1 MVVGFII
8 LVALVVLLGV
18 LVYAFVIS
26 VIELCHVLN
35 DIELEKWRSKR
46 RDYLRGTGYTEKD
59 MYERI

>member
-8 LVALVVLLGV
+8 LVAFIVLLGV
-18 LVYAFVIS
+18 LVYAFVVN

-59 MYERI
+59 RYERI

>member
-8 LVALVVLLGV
+8 LVAFIVLLGV
-18 LVYAFVIS
+18 LVYAFVVN

-35 DIELEKWRSKR
+35 DIELQKWRSER

-59 MYERI
+59 RYERI